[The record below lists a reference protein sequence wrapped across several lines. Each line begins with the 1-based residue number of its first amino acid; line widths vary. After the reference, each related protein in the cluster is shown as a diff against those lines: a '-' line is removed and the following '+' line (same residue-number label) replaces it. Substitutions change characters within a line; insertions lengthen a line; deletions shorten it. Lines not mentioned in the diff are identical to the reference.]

1 MEDFRQKSF
10 PYGVTAYYLVGRND
24 IIVSITDNNAFT
36 TIAKIHSLLKDITSL
51 VDFVESIYEQFLGR
65 LTVNAVVDRL
75 FVTDEKSQF
84 QIDLEQVIENI
95 YYLKVFSTYNAQKA
109 MMGSIFSVNDMY
121 DRCIHI
127 FKSHPCYVTDYFRRY
142 IPVLTPGGVA
152 AAMET
157 IIDQI
162 ETDTDYIRIVARF
175 VDICNGIVSV
185 DSRGFP
191 CTEKSSILLKP
202 NLTFDE
208 ANVLFMRGIH
218 TIEDWNKYEGK
229 YNY

>member
-1 MEDFRQKSF
+1 MEDLKQKSF

-24 IIVSITDNNAFT
+24 IVVSITDNNAFT
-36 TIAKIHSLLKDITSL
+36 TIAKTHSLLKDVISL

-65 LTVNAVVDRL
+65 LTVNVVVDRS
-75 FVTDEKSQF
+75 FVTEEKSQF
-84 QIDLEQVIENI
+84 QIDLEQVIENT
-95 YYLKVFSTYNAQKA
+95 YYLKVFSTYNVQKA
-109 MMGSIFSVNDMY
+109 ATGSFFTNDMY
-121 DRCIHI
+121 NRCIHI
-127 FKSHPCYVTDYFRRY
+127 FKSHPSYVTDYFRRY
-142 IPVLTPGGVA
+142 IPVLTPGGVDVT
-152 AAMET
+152 MST

-191 CTEKSSILLKP
+191 CTDKSSILLKP